1 MQTHYIMD
9 SSRIQGLLALLVVGS
24 FLLIV
29 GILSL
34 YPVLT
39 KAGVDPS
46 TYMPFYEKIVSSQ
59 SGIVGVIIGYYFSR
73 AVEAKKTTPP
83 TDKNPDASPGPEK
96 QG

>member
-1 MQTHYIMD
+1 MD

-39 KAGVDPS
+39 KTGVDPS

-73 AVEAKKTTPP
+73 AVEAKKASPP
-83 TDKNPDASPGPEK
+83 ADKNPDANPGLEK

>member
-1 MQTHYIMD
+1 MD

-24 FLLIV
+24 FLTIV
-29 GILSL
+29 GTLSL
-34 YPVLT
+34 YPILT

-73 AVEAKKTTPP
+73 AVEAKKNSP
-83 TDKNPDASPGPEK
+83 TAEKSPENNSGV
-96 QG
+96 

>member
-1 MQTHYIMD
+1 MD
-9 SSRIQGLLALLVVGS
+9 SSRIQGLIALLVVGS

-39 KAGVDPS
+39 KAGVDPG

-83 TDKNPDASPGPEK
+83 ADRSPDVSPGPEK